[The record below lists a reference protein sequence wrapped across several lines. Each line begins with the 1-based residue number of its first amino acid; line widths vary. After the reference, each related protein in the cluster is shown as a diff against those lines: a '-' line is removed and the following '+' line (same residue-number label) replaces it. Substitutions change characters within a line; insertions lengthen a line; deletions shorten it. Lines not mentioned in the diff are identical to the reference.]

1 MKQEQINYG
10 PILKNGYLDMT
21 FRNAFVSNENLLWF
35 DQEWMLENVPADY
48 IIYRALGTVYFSYRD
63 INDTVPMERI
73 IEKCGLK
80 DSWSGF
86 KEIERLFSSSIRDEL
101 HITEG
106 AGFTQVDF
114 ERIIENIKKIM

>member
-1 MKQEQINYG
+1 
-10 PILKNGYLDMT
+10 
-21 FRNAFVSNENLLWF
+21 
-35 DQEWMLENVPADY
+35 
-48 IIYRALGTVYFSYRD
+48 
-63 INDTVPMERI
+63 MERI
-73 IEKCGLK
+73 IEKCGLR

-114 ERIIENIKKIM
+114 ERIIDNIKKIM

>member
-1 MKQEQINYG
+1 
-10 PILKNGYLDMT
+10 MT
-21 FRNAFVSNENLLWF
+21 FRNALVSNENLLWF

-48 IIYRALGTVYFSYRD
+48 IIFRALGTVYFSYRD

-86 KEIERLFSSSIRDEL
+86 KEIEKLFSSSIRDEL
-101 HITEG
+101 HIKEG
-106 AGFTQVDF
+106 AGFTQVDS
-114 ERIIENIKKIM
+114 ERIIENIKKII